1 MLRGWLAE
9 TARRAPRGDAITRG
23 WAVVTGGSAGRLLL
37 GFVSSVLLARA
48 LGPAGLGVFSVLGA
62 VTLLAGAVADFGV
75 SNAAV
80 RRIAAAWPAD
90 RPAAVARG
98 QAFFWVRMA
107 LALATAAL
115 VGLLAAGPIG
125 ASLHL
130 PRDATLIWLAVL
142 GVPATAL
149 SGAVT
154 VLLQATGRFGRL
166 SLVFL
171 FNAGL
176 TTLLAAALWL
186 LGWLTVGTALGVLGI
201 GTSLASFVVAR
212 RLLGPGWPLRLPGW
226 ATLWV
231 EARHLLGFGVWLWLA
246 SLFGLAAA
254 RLDLLLVNRW
264 VDPTAVGTYALAT
277 NLASKVEIVNHSL
290 YTVLLPVAATL
301 RGRPAVRRYV
311 RDSLLRASAAGLALV
326 PAVALARPAIVLV
339 YGADYGGAAPLLQ
352 GLLIV
357 TLLEIVATP
366 LLLLTITADRPRV
379 FAGAEGLRAAVLLGV
394 GAWLIPVFGPGG
406 AIAARL
412 IARAVSVAVAL
423 ALLARRGSAL
433 VPDSAGPAPMP
444 GRGEGTGT

>member
-1 MLRGWLAE
+1 MLRGWLAD
-9 TARRAPRGDAITRG
+9 TAYRAGRGDSITRG
-23 WAVVTGGSAGRLLL
+23 WTVVTGGSAGRLLL

-62 VTLLAGAVADFGV
+62 VSVLAGAVADFGV

-80 RRIAAAWPAD
+80 RRIAAVWTAD
-90 RPAAVARG
+90 RSAAVVLG
-98 QAFFWVRMA
+98 QAFFWVRMT
-107 LALATAAL
+107 LALATAVV
-115 VGLLAAGPIG
+115 VGLLAVGPAG
-125 ASLHL
+125 AALHL

-176 TTLLAAALWL
+176 TTLLAAALGL
-186 LGWLTVGTALGVLGI
+186 LGWLTVTTALGVLGI

-212 RLLGPGWPLRLPGW
+212 RLEGPGWTLRLPGW
-226 ATLWV
+226 AVLRV

-264 VDPTAVGTYALAT
+264 VDPAGVGAYALAA

-311 RDSLLRASAAGLALV
+311 RDSLFRALAAGLALV
-326 PAVALARPAIVLV
+326 PAVALARPAIELV
-339 YGADYGGAAPLLQ
+339 YGAGYGGAAPLLQ
-352 GLLIV
+352 GLLVV
-357 TLLEIVATP
+357 TLVEVVATP
-366 LLLLTITADRPRV
+366 LLLLTISADRPRV
-379 FAGAEGLRAAVLLGV
+379 LAGAEALRAAVLLGA
-394 GAWLIPVFGPGG
+394 GAWLIPAFGPGG
-406 AIAARL
+406 AIAARM
-412 IARAVSVAVAL
+412 IARAASVAVAL
-423 ALLARRGSAL
+423 ALLARRGPGLA
-433 VPDSAGPAPMP
+433 PEGAGPAPMP